1 MTALLNLLAAVAL
14 LVWGTHIVRSGIVRV
29 FGADLRRVL
38 ADSVSNRF
46 KAFAAGLGVTAL
58 LQSSTAT
65 ALIAT
70 SFVGSGLIA
79 TAPALAIMLGADVS
93 TSLLAVVLSFDLS
106 WLSPL
111 LIITGVVLFLS
122 YHGRRAGRIGRILIG
137 LGVII
142 LALRLIVEATQPMR
156 TAESV
161 KVLFATLTG
170 DMFLDLLLAALVT
183 LLCHSSLAVV
193 LLIAALTTA
202 LVIPADVALALV
214 VGANLGSGLLA
225 ALVTARTTPEARRV
239 ALGNLVFKIA
249 GCVIML
255 PLLDFAQDQL
265 AAWVEAPGAQVLY
278 FHVLFNVVIAVLFI
292 GLTEVVGSVVE
303 RLLPAAP
310 PQGSDESLP
319 RYLDPVALDSP
330 TLAISCAARE
340 VLRLGDMVER
350 MLQGVIEVLRSNDT
364 AKAALIRKMDND
376 VDRLYAAIKT
386 YLTQI
391 SREALDEREGRRWA
405 EIISLTIN
413 LEHVGDI
420 VDKNLME
427 LAEKKARK
435 QWSFSEAGMAE
446 IEHLHGRVV
455 ANLQLGLN
463 IFVNP
468 DLRTAQRLIA
478 EKEQFRNLERA
489 YSESHLRRLQE
500 QTPQS
505 IETSALHLDII
516 RDLKR
521 INSHICAIAYPT
533 LEQAGVLRPS
543 RLRTAE

>member
-1 MTALLNLLAAVAL
+1 MTVLLNLLAAVAL
-14 LVWGTHIVRSGIVRV
+14 LVWGTHIVRSGFVRV
-29 FGADLRRVL
+29 MGADLRRVMGG
-38 ADSVSNRF
+38 SVSNRLR
-46 KAFAAGLGVTAL
+46 AFLAGLGVTAL

-93 TSLLAVVLSFDLS
+93 TSLLAVVFSLDLS

-111 LIITGVVLFLS
+111 LIITGVILFLS
-122 YHGRRAGRIGRILIG
+122 QRGQHTGRVGRILIG

-156 TAESV
+156 YAESV
-161 KVLFATLTG
+161 KVLFASVTG
-170 DMFLDLLLAALVT
+170 DVFLDILVAALLT
-183 LLCHSSLAVV
+183 LVCHSSLAVV
-193 LLIAALTTA
+193 LLVAALTTA
-202 LVIPADVALALV
+202 LMIAPDVALALV
-214 VGANLGSGLLA
+214 AGANVGGGALAVIVTLGS
-225 ALVTARTTPEARRV
+225 TPEARRV
-239 ALGNLVFKIA
+239 AFGNMIFKLA

-255 PLLDFAQDQL
+255 PLLPYVCEFL
-265 AAWVEAPGAQVLY
+265 ASLAVAPGVQVVY
-278 FHVLFNVVIAVLFI
+278 FHVMFNLVIAAVFI
-292 GLTEVVGSVVE
+292 GLTEVIASAAE
-303 RLLPAAP
+303 RILPARP
-310 PQGSDESLP
+310 VQGNGAVP

-340 VLRLGDMVER
+340 VLRLGDLVEG
-350 MLQGVIEVLRSNDT
+350 MLKGVIDVLISND
-364 AKAALIRKMDND
+364 LSRVGVIRKMDDD
-376 VDRLYAAIKT
+376 VDRLYSAIKL

-391 SREALDEREGRRWA
+391 SREALDEREGRRWT

-420 VDKNLME
+420 IDKNLME
-427 LAEKKARK
+427 LAEKKARR

-446 IEHLHGRVV
+446 IAHLHERVL

-468 DLRTAQRLIA
+468 DVRTAQRLIA
-478 EKEQFRNLERA
+478 EKEEFRDLERA
-489 YSESHLRRLQE
+489 YADNHLRRLQD
-500 QTPQS
+500 QTLQS
-505 IETSALHLDII
+505 VETSALHLDII

-521 INSHICAIAYPT
+521 INSHICAVAYPT
-533 LEQAGVLRPS
+533 LEQAGVLHPS
-543 RLRTAE
+543 RLREAN